1 MKTFKI
7 LHIMNIIFYSLTM
20 LCFISVYGA
29 IFGAIL
35 EFYLGIFQ
43 VVFALLISW
52 KYDTL
57 LTNKHKKQLK
67 HYWTITT
74 IILCFIGVNTTFNL
88 IESTDTLWML
98 ILSISMLVATYFVRI
113 TYLIQK
119 QK

>member
-35 EFYLGIFQ
+35 QFFLGILQ
-43 VVFALLISW
+43 IVLAIIIPL
-52 KYDTL
+52 KYEAL
-57 LTNKHKKQLK
+57 LTNKHKKQLNN
-67 HYWTITT
+67 YWIFTT
-74 IILCFIGVNTTFNL
+74 VILIFIGINSKFAL
-88 IESTDTLWML
+88 IENTDALWIL